1 MADYKIKGHEKFPLR
16 EGWLTKGMQVI
27 QEPSRVFT
35 SDEGP
40 DVLGVG
46 TNMVK
51 SIRYWMQAFKLIK
64 EDAKVGSELSELGKV
79 IFQYDE
85 FIEDPFTVWLL
96 HSQIAK
102 NSARATSWYLFFN
115 CCEAE
120 EFKKDEMFEV
130 LKKELISFAGTDT
143 FPDASLKD
151 DVDVLLNMYS
161 KTNEQDDPE
170 DKNRSPLAAL
180 GLIKKDKEIYIR
192 KQPDLRLIDPYLI
205 WYEIYG
211 LIGDEK
217 SVSIAEISK
226 LAKNIYQLGRVSL
239 NNYLDLLDNA
249 GVIKVVRTAG
259 LDVVYPIAEMSQMQI
274 ITEYY
279 QKR

>member
-1 MADYKIKGHEKFPLR
+1 M
-16 EGWLTKGMQVI
+16 
-27 QEPSRVFT
+27 
-35 SDEGP
+35 
-40 DVLGVG
+40 
-46 TNMVK
+46 
-51 SIRYWMQAFKLIK
+51 
-64 EDAKVGSELSELGKV
+64 GSELSELGKV

-96 HSQIAK
+96 HSQIAQ
-102 NSARATSWYLFFN
+102 NSSRATSWYLFFN

-120 EFKKDEMFEV
+120 EFKKDEIFEV
-130 LKKELISFAGTDT
+130 LKKELISFAGTDA
-143 FPDASLKD
+143 FPDTSLKD

-170 DKNRSPLAAL
+170 DKNRSPLASL
-180 GLIKKDKEIYIR
+180 GLIKKDKEVYVR

-211 LIGDEK
+211 LIGDET
-217 SVSIAEISK
+217 SVSIDAISK
-226 LAKNIYQLGRVSL
+226 LAKNVYQLGRVSL

-249 GVIKVVRTAG
+249 GVINVVRTAG
-259 LDVVYPIAEMSQMQI
+259 LDVVYPIAKMSQMQI
-274 ITEYY
+274 IAEYY